1 SRADVP
7 GDDASDDDLAAAY
20 RRTAP
25 PFPFRVHQAAAL
37 DEIDRLLVDG
47 DHRRAWVVL
56 PPGTGKTLVGL
67 ETIRRLGTPA
77 VVFGPNT
84 AIQSQWVG
92 QWRAFSPR
100 TVEIGTERTLQ
111 TPITALTYQALA
123 TFDADT
129 EVDEEGRHRPRRPD
143 RRGGRLLDRLHP
155 NGRALVEALRRTEP
169 LTLVL
174 DECHHL
180 LEVWGRLVAELLDLV
195 PHAYVLGLT
204 ATPPQSL
211 TKDQQRLVD

>member
-1 SRADVP
+1 
-7 GDDASDDDLAAAY
+7 
-20 RRTAP
+20 
-25 PFPFRVHQAAAL
+25 
-37 DEIDRLLVDG
+37 
-47 DHRRAWVVL
+47 
-56 PPGTGKTLVGL
+56 
-67 ETIRRLGTPA
+67 
-77 VVFGPNT
+77 
-84 AIQSQWVG
+84 
-92 QWRAFSPR
+92 
-100 TVEIGTERTLQ
+100 
-111 TPITALTYQALA
+111 
-123 TFDADT
+123 
-129 EVDEEGRHRPRRPD
+129 DEEGRHRPRRPD

-211 TKDQQRLVD
+211 TKDQQRLVDTLFGRPVYHTSIP